1 VEGEKTMGTTQGLDM
16 DMNTAGQWPGRVRV
30 GIRIEH
36 ARGQPEEWRLALDPG
51 AAPCSVTVA
60 ADAGLT
66 ARGEGRH
73 LIWQDLPGR
82 TLRMRSLGAVAVAM
96 FDSVRMVPR
105 ICGLP
110 LWRSASL
117 VLSAEGHELRST
129 QIELLAD
136 AEAPRAVLRHRHGLN
151 EPWIERAIVLLNWD
165 ADPMRAMLRHGM
177 ALREAG
183 PRPLLF
189 AARSHASSR
198 EGPGLPPAPRPGET
212 AASPLASH

>member
-1 VEGEKTMGTTQGLDM
+1 MGTTQGLDM
-16 DMNTAGQWPGRVRV
+16 DMSAAGRWPGRVRI
-30 GIRIEH
+30 GIRIEY
-36 ARGQPEEWRLALDPG
+36 AQGPPEEWRLALGPG

-73 LIWQDLPGR
+73 LPWQDLPGR

-110 LWRSASL
+110 LWRSAAL
-117 VLSAEGHELRST
+117 ALSAEGHELRST

-136 AEAPRAVLRHRHGLN
+136 AQAPRGVLRHRHGLD
-151 EPWIERAIVLLNWD
+151 ESWVERAVVLLSWD
-165 ADPMRAMLRHGM
+165 ADPMRALLRQGM

-183 PRPLLF
+183 ARPALF
-189 AARSHASSR
+189 AARGHSFR
-198 EGPGLPPAPRPGET
+198 EGPGLALARLADT
-212 AASPLASH
+212 AASPQAPH